1 MVRNR
6 GWGICLK
13 QNIYMSEMPRQKSP
27 SVISIYFKKMK
38 PRKVKQVFSG
48 VGYQQEEVVIRKGGR
63 WVFYIHI

>member
-1 MVRNR
+1 
-6 GWGICLK
+6 
-13 QNIYMSEMPRQKSP
+13 MSEMPRQKSP

-48 VGYQQEEVVIRKGGR
+48 VGYQQEEVVIRKAGR